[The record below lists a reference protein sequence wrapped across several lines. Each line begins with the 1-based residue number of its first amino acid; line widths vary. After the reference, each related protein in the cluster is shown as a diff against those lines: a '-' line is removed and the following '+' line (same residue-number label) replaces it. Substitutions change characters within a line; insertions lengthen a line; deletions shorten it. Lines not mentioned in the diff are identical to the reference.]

1 MIVENEYRIKLSDI
15 NRENKATNKA
25 ILSYLEDVGGKHS
38 DLAGYGILD
47 IPQTHLS
54 WIIIEWKLQVIRR
67 PNYGENIRATTWSK
81 NAIRCYAY
89 RDFKVYDEKGN
100 VIILASSKWVLVDTI
115 KEKIVRI
122 DDELLERYKP
132 ELNLTAFDKQEDDF
146 PKMREPEEY
155 QYETDYIVR
164 KSDID
169 VNNHMHNL
177 NYVDLANEALPE
189 EAYNNGNLNNI
200 RITYKKE
207 IKLGETVKCKYSFVD
222 GKHFVVIKSQDN
234 KTIHA
239 LVELYS

>member
-38 DLAGYGILD
+38 DLAGYGLLN
-47 IPQTHLS
+47 IPKTHLS
-54 WIIIEWKLQVIRR
+54 WILIEWKLQVIRR

-89 RDFKVYDEKGN
+89 RDFKVYDEQGN
-100 VIILASSKWVLVDTI
+100 VIILAASKWVLVDTI
-115 KEKIVRI
+115 KGKIVRI
-122 DDELLERYKP
+122 DDTLLQKYKP
-132 ELNLTAFDKQEDDF
+132 ELDLEAFDKQYEDFD
-146 PKMREPEEY
+146 KIHEPEEY
-155 QYETDYIVR
+155 QLEAEYTVR

-177 NYVDLANEALPE
+177 NYVDLANVALPDDV
-189 EAYNNGNLNNI
+189 YNKENLNNI

-207 IKLGETVKCKYSFVD
+207 IKLGETVKCKYSCVD
-222 GKHFVVIKSQDN
+222 GKHFVIVKSQDE
-234 KTIHA
+234 KITHA
-239 LVELYS
+239 LIELYN